1 MPPQRRE
8 STMSLS
14 VVLSMLALLL
24 SAAALVV
31 PLVTDQN
38 DSTSCSCEFMTTST
52 DSDGVTTVE
61 VPGDL
66 VIRGGLVVSDDNSIE
81 RIRID
86 GGIGTE
92 RRRLTSGG
100 TVSLRLNDENGNPRT
115 EMDSD
120 GNFRTRRADGTEVAT
135 VDATDGFKMKDSS
148 SRVRFSTFEDGRTEI
163 SDEDGDVRT
172 VSNKEGIELRE
183 KPTEGRRLAASGAS
197 SMPRGLTRLTA
208 GTIEIRDENN
218 KTRVKTDK
226 EGQHVKN
233 EQEEDV
239 AVIDGDGVAVV
250 ARPGMTTKPA
260 IRSIEEKPDGETVER
275 VRVDTEKIEMR
286 DEDNA
291 TRVRTTKEGE
301 TFLDD
306 KERPVTIM
314 GSEGVDVIEK
324 AEENVVKFNLTVPA
338 DIDIETT
345 KERVA
350 TMLMVAERDVDVKE
364 LPAGAGRR
372 LTSAGDVERSVTV
385 RPPADTSVETIKTEL
400 ESKSEADVRVAL
412 GSDRVAFDVTTVKV
426 ETEATKPANATKP
439 SIRAIEEKPD
449 GTRKEVTKID
459 DKGVTVVSS
468 NASATTKP
476 SIRTVEEEDDG
487 ALLEVATMDVD
498 GVKVAVRPGMTSK
511 PAIRSIEEKPD
522 GETVDRFRADNSG
535 TEVRDENNMTRV
547 KTDKDGAHVKDAD
560 GFDTAVIDGDGVTVM
575 EKPGS
580 TSRPA
585 IRSVDE
591 TGVERFR
598 ADKDGTEIRDAQNGT
613 RMRADQDG
621 TSFFDSEG
629 KSAVDITDG
638 GILLNDR
645 LATDGNTSES
655 AIRMLSSNGTVRT
668 KVDTGGYDLRNPDGY
683 TSVKLSGAGAGN
695 YTAAL
700 KIFDPV
706 TGAPRFEAGADL
718 GLRINDKN
726 GTTRSRVHEGVHIYD
741 ANGTSSGQVAV
752 ALGSA
757 GLLTYASDGDISLM
771 MKRSGEIET
780 LIAPQTVRRDEL
792 QTTAQAEIATH
803 DAYDPEDEL
812 KEDGLYRR
820 PGMKAD
826 TDEADVV
833 LAGGAGDNKAPETY
847 ERADDGRTVPVV
859 AAGMTAGG
867 AKDCSTVDCQKPANH
882 ADACCRG

>member
-24 SAAALVV
+24 SVAALVV

-260 IRSIEEKPDGETVER
+260 IRSIEEKPDGETV
-275 VRVDTEKIEMR
+275 
-286 DEDNA
+286 
-291 TRVRTTKEGE
+291 
-301 TFLDD
+301 
-306 KERPVTIM
+306 
-314 GSEGVDVIEK
+314 
-324 AEENVVKFNLTVPA
+324 
-338 DIDIETT
+338 
-345 KERVA
+345 
-350 TMLMVAERDVDVKE
+350 
-364 LPAGAGRR
+364 
-372 LTSAGDVERSVTV
+372 
-385 RPPADTSVETIKTEL
+385 
-400 ESKSEADVRVAL
+400 
-412 GSDRVAFDVTTVKV
+412 
-426 ETEATKPANATKP
+426 
-439 SIRAIEEKPD
+439 
-449 GTRKEVTKID
+449 
-459 DKGVTVVSS
+459 
-468 NASATTKP
+468 
-476 SIRTVEEEDDG
+476 
-487 ALLEVATMDVD
+487 
-498 GVKVAVRPGMTSK
+498 
-511 PAIRSIEEKPD
+511 
-522 GETVDRFRADNSG
+522 DRFRADNSG

-726 GTTRSRVHEGVHIYD
+726 GTTRSRVHEGVNIYD

>member
-24 SAAALVV
+24 SVAALVV
-31 PLVTDQN
+31 PLVTGQT

-208 GTIEIRDENN
+208 GTIEIRDEN
-218 KTRVKTDK
+218 
-226 EGQHVKN
+226 
-233 EQEEDV
+233 
-239 AVIDGDGVAVV
+239 
-250 ARPGMTTKPA
+250 
-260 IRSIEEKPDGETVER
+260 
-275 VRVDTEKIEMR
+275 
-286 DEDNA
+286 NA

-498 GVKVAVRPGMTSK
+498 GVKVAVRPGMTTK